1 MRGSNRTVEGEGGFI
16 QNKINSHMKKNNKK
30 LGLNKTVSE
39 TFHGNSLVLTTPF
52 SHRFIFLFFMCICV
66 GCLCLHVSVH
76 EGAHTYLH
84 TYIQY
89 SVQRS
94 ETDIRD
100 LPLPLFYLILLRNC
114 LSVKPQLPVWPDSVA
129 SLILC
134 LHLLRLELQSCYHIL
149 CLCGF
154 NVFVCWFSCLAL
166 L

>member
-84 TYIQY
+84 TYI
-89 SVQRS
+89 S
-94 ETDIRD
+94 
-100 LPLPLFYLILLRNC
+100 ILYRG
-114 LSVKPQLPVWPDSVA
+114 
-129 SLILC
+129 
-134 LHLLRLELQSCYHIL
+134 LRLISGIFLYHSSIL
-149 CLCGF
+149 
-154 NVFVCWFSCLAL
+154 FS
-166 L
+166 